1 MNQQPDPI
9 GVNRS
14 KRPSTGLIIG
24 IVVGVVLLVTCVGG
38 VGLMALLMP
47 GLNSARESAREVVVM
62 SNLRQVMMG
71 MATYAS
77 QHEDR
82 LPPVE
87 EWHALIGQ
95 EVGSSGPAL
104 FDSPRVEG
112 KGYEMAY
119 APPRYADGS
128 MARTRDVEAPSRWVL
143 VYEDGLAPT
152 YENVAA
158 GFLDGHVAMVT
169 RTEIDI
175 AMARQSKPVAKR
187 SGSE

>member
-1 MNQQPDPI
+1 M
-9 GVNRS
+9 
-14 KRPSTGLIIG
+14 
-24 IVVGVVLLVTCVGG
+24 GVVLLVTCVGG

-47 GLNSARESAREVVVM
+47 RLNSARESAREVVVM

-77 QHEDR
+77 QYEDR

-87 EWHALIGQ
+87 EWHTLIGQ
-95 EVGSSGPAL
+95 ELGSSGAAF

-112 KGYEMAY
+112 KGYELAY

-128 MARTRDVEAPSRWVL
+128 MARMQDVEAPSRWIL
-143 VYEDGLAPT
+143 VYENGLAPT
-152 YENVAA
+152 YERVAA

-175 AMARQSKPVAKR
+175 AMARQSNPAARR
-187 SGSE
+187 SGRQ